1 MEEIQYQ
8 PQSEEEDLFLR
19 TLEDHR
25 LLRTEVE
32 GRAKPSFILDKSI
45 QELYVKGDNCK
56 FASNW
61 DLNVLYCDK
70 GKIFVQDAHNSTRL
84 NMFELPTALT
94 TQITSTGLFKFFRD
108 ETNKARFFVQ
118 IDFNIYTF

>member
-1 MEEIQYQ
+1 M
-8 PQSEEEDLFLR
+8 FLR

-25 LLRTEVE
+25 LLQRTEVE

-61 DLNVLYCDK
+61 MLNVLYCDK
-70 GKIFVQDAHNSTRL
+70 GKIFVQDAHNTTRL

-94 TQITSTGLFKFFRD
+94 TKITSTGLFKFFRD
-108 ETNKARFFVQ
+108 ETNKARFFV
-118 IDFNIYTF
+118 